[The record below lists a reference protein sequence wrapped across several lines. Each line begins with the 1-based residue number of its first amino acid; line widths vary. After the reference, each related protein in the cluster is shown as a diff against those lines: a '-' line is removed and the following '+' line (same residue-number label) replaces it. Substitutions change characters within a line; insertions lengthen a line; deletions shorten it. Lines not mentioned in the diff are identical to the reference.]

1 MFDNSHRYGSVTRF
15 LHWAMALILLWQ
27 MFTVA
32 VRITLEDSALDTF
45 AWGTHRA
52 FGVIL
57 LLLAAIR
64 LGWAIVNWTRRPPA
78 ISLAARLGHIT
89 LYGLLIVVPA
99 LGLLRHFGA
108 GRSLDVFGL
117 PLLPGFDG
125 KIEPLVWLGNQLHG
139 SLGWLLIVLM
149 LGHTAMVVWHRKG
162 SGQVDVLP
170 RMWR

>member
-78 ISLAARLGHIT
+78 ISLAARL
-89 LYGLLIVVPA
+89 
-99 LGLLRHFGA
+99 RHFGA

-117 PLLPGFDG
+117 PLVPGFDG

-139 SLGWLLIVLM
+139 SLGWLLIALM
-149 LGHTAMVVWHRKG
+149 LGHTAMVVWHRKR